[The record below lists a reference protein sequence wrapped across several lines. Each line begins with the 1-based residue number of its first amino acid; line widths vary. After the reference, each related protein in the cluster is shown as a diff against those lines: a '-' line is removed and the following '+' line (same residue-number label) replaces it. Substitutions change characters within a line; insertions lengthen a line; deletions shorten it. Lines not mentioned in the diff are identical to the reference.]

1 MAAHQIT
8 YEGPSSLAVR
18 AATML
23 ADADGVELV
32 SSQPP
37 ERRDKAA
44 DKAADKVV
52 LAFTVEGT
60 AKAVMAAVRIVGDSL
75 PPTATMT
82 IEQATQHGP

>member
-1 MAAHQIT
+1 MAAHRIK

-32 SSQPP
+32 SSEPP
-37 ERRDKAA
+37 ERRESG
-44 DKAADKVV
+44 ADKVV
-52 LAFTVEGT
+52 LAFTAEGT
-60 AKAVMAAVRIVGDSL
+60 AKAVMAAVKLVGDSL

-82 IEQATQHGP
+82 IEQATRNGP

>member
-1 MAAHQIT
+1 MASHQIT

-37 ERRDKAA
+37 ERRDKV
-44 DKAADKVV
+44 ADKVV
-52 LAFTVEGT
+52 LGITVEGT
-60 AKAVMAAVRIVGDSL
+60 AKAVTAAVRLVGESL
-75 PPTATMT
+75 PPSATMT
-82 IEQATQHGP
+82 IEQATNNEP

>member
-1 MAAHQIT
+1 MAAHEIK

-37 ERRDKAA
+37 ERRDKG
-44 DKAADKVV
+44 ADKVV

-60 AKAVMAAVRIVGDSL
+60 AKAVMAAVRLIGESL

-82 IEQATQHGP
+82 IEPAPNNEP

>member
-1 MAAHQIT
+1 MAAHEIK
-8 YEGPSSLAVR
+8 YDGPASFAVR

-37 ERRDKAA
+37 ERRDKG
-44 DKAADKVV
+44 ADKVV

-60 AKAVMAAVRIVGDSL
+60 AKAVMAAVRLIGESL

-82 IEQATQHGP
+82 IEPAPNNEP

>member
-8 YEGPSSLAVR
+8 YEGPPSLAVR

-37 ERRDKAA
+37 ERRDKG
-44 DKAADKVV
+44 ADKVV

-60 AKAVMAAVRIVGDSL
+60 AKAVMAAVRLVRESL

-82 IEQATQHGP
+82 IEPAPNNGP

>member
-1 MAAHQIT
+1 MAAHQIK

-37 ERRDKAA
+37 ERRDKGA
-44 DKAADKVV
+44 DTVV

-60 AKAVMAAVRIVGDSL
+60 AKAVMAAVRLVGESL

-82 IEQATQHGP
+82 IEQASSDGP

>member
-1 MAAHQIT
+1 MAAHQIK

-37 ERRDKAA
+37 ERRDKG
-44 DKAADKVV
+44 ADKVV

-60 AKAVMAAVRIVGDSL
+60 ATAVMAAVRLVGESL

-82 IEQATQHGP
+82 IEQASNNGP

>member
-37 ERRDKAA
+37 ERR

>member
-1 MAAHQIT
+1 MAAHRIK

-37 ERRDKAA
+37 ERRDKG
-44 DKAADKVV
+44 ADKVV

-60 AKAVMAAVRIVGDSL
+60 GNAVMAAVKLVGESL
-75 PPTATMT
+75 PPAATMT
-82 IEQATQHGP
+82 IEQEPNNGP

>member
-8 YEGPSSLAVR
+8 YEGPPSLAVR

-37 ERRDKAA
+37 ERRDKG
-44 DKAADKVV
+44 ADKVV

-60 AKAVMAAVRIVGDSL
+60 ANAVMAAVRLIGESL

-82 IEQATQHGP
+82 IEPAPNNGP